1 MLSRGE
7 PLIIM
12 EAMKMEM
19 TLEAPRDGVVAEV
32 SAAVDALVSDGE
44 MLLSLKPIEKET

>member
-1 MLSRGE
+1 
-7 PLIIM
+7 
-12 EAMKMEM
+12 MEM

-44 MLLSLKPIEKET
+44 MLLALEEIEKDK